1 MITVLRI
8 GHRIG
13 RDVRISTHVGLVARA
28 FGADGIVYSGEQ
40 DSSLLKSLERICGKW
55 GGGFE
60 VSYRKDWRKAIKD
73 FNGTKVHLTM
83 YGLGINSVESEL
95 RKRKGDFLVVVGA
108 EKVPR
113 EIYEMV
119 DYNVSVGSQPH
130 SEVAALA
137 VFLDRLLCGKGIEKK
152 FGGELQII
160 PSEKGKSV
168 VMKK

>member
-40 DSSLLKSLERICGKW
+40 DSSLLKSLERICEKW

-83 YGLGINSVESEL
+83 YGLGINSVEQEI

-113 EIYEMV
+113 EVYEMV
-119 DYNVSVGSQPH
+119 DYNVSIGSQPH

-137 VFLDRLLCGKGIEKK
+137 VFLDRLLCGKGIETN
-152 FGGELQII
+152 FGGELQIV
-160 PSEKGKSV
+160 PSENGKNV